1 MTRVLTSGD
10 VAKVMGTTRQAVNKW
25 LRSGTPERLDRRGGG
40 HPGTPPGVARLCR
53 DKPAYT
59 GTEPVR

>member
-25 LRSGTPERLDRRGGG
+25 LRSGTPECRGRRGGG
-40 HPGTPPGVARLCR
+40 PVWNPPGVARLCR
-53 DKPAYT
+53 DEPVYT